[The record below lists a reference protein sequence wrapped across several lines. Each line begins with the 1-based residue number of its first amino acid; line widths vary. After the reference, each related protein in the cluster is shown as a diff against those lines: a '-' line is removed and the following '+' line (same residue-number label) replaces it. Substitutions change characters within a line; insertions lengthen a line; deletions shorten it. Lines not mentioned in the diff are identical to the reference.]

1 MFLGNAGYVQGQIM
15 TISSGKTLNIVDDPV
30 SEQNAAN
37 KAYVDKK
44 AKDVQDALDLVTAG
58 SGVDF
63 NTLLELKNLADSVKA
78 SGTLDLTSAIDT
90 EKSRA
95 KAAELALTNNLATE
109 ASAARAAE
117 LRLQTMNVSSTTA
130 VLYVPAVYA
139 DSSSLPTPLER
150 CNYASNVNASIFDG
164 WRMRNAVQG
173 NKFNLYLPLIS
184 GPKITVYRPSDT
196 LQTTPIILSTTGL
209 KIKDVKAMYLET
221 CIISTVSRPFLTFY
235 TVPKKDGNDESW
247 WYRSRHT
254 YINNNVSVADTK
266 YNMVAN
272 LKNITNINSSN
283 FLTQQYLSLD
293 TYSSKRTDI
302 TTDEDDI
309 LSFAVS
315 SDSSSSPGNVECI
328 INKFNIQLD
337 NGIHE
342 FVFSNTHIFTDYM
355 KRKQSQLWNT
365 LYGTS
370 SSDDPFLNDFQI
382 PTRTFS

>member
-1 MFLGNAGYVQGQIM
+1 
-15 TISSGKTLNIVDDPV
+15 
-30 SEQNAAN
+30 
-37 KAYVDKK
+37 
-44 AKDVQDALDLVTAG
+44 
-58 SGVDF
+58 
-63 NTLLELKNLADSVKA
+63 
-78 SGTLDLTSAIDT
+78 
-90 EKSRA
+90 
-95 KAAELALTNNLATE
+95 
-109 ASAARAAE
+109 
-117 LRLQTMNVSSTTA
+117 MNVSSTTA

-164 WRMRNAVQG
+164 WRMTNHLVLDPATSTITKKS
-173 NKFNLYLPLIS
+173 KFNLYLPLIS
-184 GPKITVYRPSDT
+184 GPKITVYRPSST
-196 LQTTPIILSTTGL
+196 IPVILSTTGL

-283 FLTQQYLSLD
+283 FLTQQYLTLD
-293 TYSSKRTDI
+293 ISASKRTDI

-342 FVFSNTHIFTDYM
+342 FVFSNTHIFADYM
-355 KRKQSQLWNT
+355 KRKQTEMWNS

-370 SSDDPFLNDFQI
+370 SSDDPFLNDYKI
-382 PTRTFS
+382 PTRTYY